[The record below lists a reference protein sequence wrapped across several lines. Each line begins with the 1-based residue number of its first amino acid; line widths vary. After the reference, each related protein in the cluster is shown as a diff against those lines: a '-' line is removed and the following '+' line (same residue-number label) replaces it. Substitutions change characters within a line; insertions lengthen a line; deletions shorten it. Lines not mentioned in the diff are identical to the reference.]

1 MTIDLRYA
9 ALLLLGVFISSIS
22 QVMLKKSALKTY
34 DSKIKEYLNPLVI
47 VAYILFVGTTFLSIF
62 AYRGIPLSMGPILEA
77 TSYIYVTIF
86 GIVFFNEKMSR
97 KKWIALILII
107 TGIALYSIGA

>member
-1 MTIDLRYA
+1 MAIDLRYA

-47 VAYILFVGTTFLSIF
+47 VAYILFVVTTFLSIF

-86 GIVFFNEKMSR
+86 GIVFFNEKMSK
-97 KKWIALILII
+97 KKWIALVLII

>member
-1 MTIDLRYA
+1 MAIDLRYA

-47 VAYILFVGTTFLSIF
+47 VAYILFVGTTFLSRF
-62 AYRGIPLSMGPILEA
+62 AYRGTPLSMGPILEA

-86 GIVFFNEKMSR
+86 GIVFFNEKMSK
-97 KKWIALILII
+97 KKWIALVLII

>member
-1 MTIDLRYA
+1 
-9 ALLLLGVFISSIS
+9 
-22 QVMLKKSALKTY
+22 
-34 DSKIKEYLNPLVI
+34 
-47 VAYILFVGTTFLSIF
+47 
-62 AYRGIPLSMGPILEA
+62 MGPNLEA

-97 KKWIALILII
+97 KKWIALVLII

>member
-107 TGIALYSIGA
+107 AGIALYSIGA